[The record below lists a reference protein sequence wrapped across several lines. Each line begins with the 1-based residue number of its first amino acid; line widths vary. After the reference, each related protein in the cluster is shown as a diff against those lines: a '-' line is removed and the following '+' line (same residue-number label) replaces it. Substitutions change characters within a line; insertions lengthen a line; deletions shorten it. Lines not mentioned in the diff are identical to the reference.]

1 MGEKLVKIYQTIQET
16 AGLKGKTLLAMETK
30 IPSTRAALAPDND
43 ENLELFKK
51 AYTKI
56 VGKPPSSE

>member
-1 MGEKLVKIYQTIQET
+1 MGEKLVKIYQAIQES

-43 ENLELFKK
+43 ANLKLFQE
-51 AYTKI
+51 AYAKI
-56 VGKPPSSE
+56 VGKPPDV